1 MPENQLLLDAFRN
14 SNFQDAREILKE
26 ESNIPIDLQPFER
39 IQLFDKLIRNR
50 AFDIVFLF
58 IRHQLIETDL
68 YEYNTF
74 NHTLLKSIF
83 LNLQQEEKDI
93 VFLDEFLSILQN
105 LDEVIDNQTLLG
117 HALEAG
123 SHPLLIKSLINAG
136 CDINWVSNAEE
147 TYLHQITSDNR
158 INPETAAILLD
169 LMINEGLDVNAMDI
183 VKKTPLIHAISRN
196 KVPLIDLLLKNGAGG
211 NIPDNMG
218 ETAFYHA
225 IVHQQNLPLYQS
237 LRTYENPDFEILNKN
252 KETILFEFLRRL
264 NRPSETSLNL
274 LTELIKDGADLYAP
288 AIYYGKEK
296 TPVDIVAEQSF
307 NVFNTVMQLDA
318 LDLTRVDHNG
328 DSLLHKA
335 CAFDVNFDHEVA
347 KDTYRKVKLLIQKG
361 IDINLTNN
369 QDQTAM
375 MLASTDNLKAK
386 TVELLLTN
394 K

>member
-1 MPENQLLLDAFRN
+1 MPDNQLLLDAFRN

-39 IQLFDKLIRNR
+39 VQLFDKLIRNK

-83 LNLQQEEKDI
+83 LNLQQEEEDI
-93 VFLDEFLSILQN
+93 IFFDEFLSTLQN

-117 HALEAG
+117 HALESG
-123 SHPLLIKSLINAG
+123 VHPLLIKSLINAG

-158 INPETAAILLD
+158 VKPENAAVLLD
-169 LMINEGLDVNAMDI
+169 LMINEGLDVNAIDI
-183 VKKTPLIHAISRN
+183 VKKTPLINAISRN
-196 KVPLIDLLLKNGAGG
+196 KVLLIDLLLKNGAGS

-225 IVHQQNLPLYQS
+225 IVHQQNLPLYEN
-237 LRTYENPDFEILNKN
+237 LRSYETPDFEIPNKN

-264 NRPSETSLNL
+264 NRPSETLLNL

-296 TPVDIVAEQSF
+296 TPADIVAEKTF
-307 NVFNTVMQLDA
+307 DVFNTVIRLDV
-318 LDLTRVDHNG
+318 LDLTRLDQNG
-328 DSLLHKA
+328 NSLLHKV
-335 CAFDVNFDHEVA
+335 CAFDVNFDLEMA

>member
-26 ESNIPIDLQPFER
+26 ESNIPIDLQPFAR
-39 IQLFDKLIRNR
+39 IQLFDKLIRNK

-58 IRHQLIETDL
+58 IRHRLIETDL
-68 YEYNTF
+68 YEYSTF

-83 LNLQQEEKDI
+83 LNLQQEEEDI
-93 VFLDEFLSILQN
+93 IFFDEFLSTLQN

-117 HALEAG
+117 HALESG
-123 SHPLLIKSLINAG
+123 VHPLLIKSLIDAG

-158 INPETAAILLD
+158 IKPENAAILLD
-169 LMINEGLDVNAMDI
+169 LMINQGLEVNAIDI
-183 VKKTPLIHAISRN
+183 VKKTPLINAISRN
-196 KVPLIDLLLKNGAGG
+196 KVLLIDLLLKNGAGS

-225 IVHQQNLPLYQS
+225 IVHQQNLPLYKN
-237 LRTYENPDFEILNKN
+237 LRSYETPDFDIPNKN

-264 NRPSETSLNL
+264 NRPSETLLNL

-288 AIYYGKEK
+288 AIYYGKER
-296 TPVDIVAEQSF
+296 TPADIVAEKTF
-307 NVFNTVMQLDA
+307 DVFNTVTQLDV
-318 LDLTRVDHNG
+318 LDLTRLDRNG
-328 DSLLHKA
+328 DSLLHKV
-335 CAFDVNFDHEVA
+335 CAFDVNFDHEMA

>member
-26 ESNIPIDLQPFER
+26 ESNIPIDLQPFAR
-39 IQLFDKLIRNR
+39 IQLFDKLIRNK

-58 IRHQLIETDL
+58 IRHRLIETDL
-68 YEYNTF
+68 YEYSTF

-83 LNLQQEEKDI
+83 LNLQQEEEDI
-93 VFLDEFLSILQN
+93 IFFDEFLSTLQN

-117 HALEAG
+117 HALESG
-123 SHPLLIKSLINAG
+123 VHPLLIKSLIDAG

-158 INPETAAILLD
+158 IKPENAAILLD
-169 LMINEGLDVNAMDI
+169 LMINQGLEVNAIDI
-183 VKKTPLIHAISRN
+183 VKKTPLINAISRN
-196 KVPLIDLLLKNGAGG
+196 KVLLIDLLLKNGAGS

-225 IVHQQNLPLYQS
+225 IVHQQNLPLYKN
-237 LRTYENPDFEILNKN
+237 LRSYETPDFDIPNKN

-264 NRPSETSLNL
+264 NRPSETLLNL

-288 AIYYGKEK
+288 AIYYGKER
-296 TPVDIVAEQSF
+296 TPADIVTEKTF
-307 NVFNTVMQLDA
+307 DVFNTVTQLDV
-318 LDLTRVDHNG
+318 LDLTRLDRNG
-328 DSLLHKA
+328 DSLLHKV
-335 CAFDVNFDHEVA
+335 CAFDVNFDHEMA

>member
-1 MPENQLLLDAFRN
+1 MPDNQLLLDAFRN
-14 SNFQDAREILKE
+14 SNFQDAREILKK

-39 IQLFDKLIRNR
+39 VQLFDKLIRNK

-83 LNLQQEEKDI
+83 LNLQQEEEDI
-93 VFLDEFLSILQN
+93 IFFDEFLSTLQN

-117 HALEAG
+117 HALESG
-123 SHPLLIKSLINAG
+123 VHPLLIKSLINAG

-158 INPETAAILLD
+158 VKPENAAVLLD
-169 LMINEGLDVNAMDI
+169 LMINEGLDVNAIDI
-183 VKKTPLIHAISRN
+183 VKKTPLINAISRN
-196 KVPLIDLLLKNGAGG
+196 KVLLIDLLLKNGAGS

-225 IVHQQNLPLYQS
+225 IVHQQNLPLYEN
-237 LRTYENPDFEILNKN
+237 LRSYETPDFEIPNKN

-264 NRPSETSLNL
+264 NRPSETLLNL

-296 TPVDIVAEQSF
+296 TPADIVAEKTF
-307 NVFNTVMQLDA
+307 DVFNTVIRLDV
-318 LDLTRVDHNG
+318 LDLTRLDQNG
-328 DSLLHKA
+328 NSLLHKV
-335 CAFDVNFDHEVA
+335 CAFDVNFDLEMA